1 MVSMGGGGGGG
12 GYRTEILY
20 CNILHVNVLIDIYSI
35 IMFMLCIL
43 TVY

>member
-1 MVSMGGGGGGG
+1 MVSMGGGGGG
-12 GYRTEILY
+12 YTTEILY
-20 CNILHVNVLIDIYSI
+20 CNILHVNVKLIDIYSI